1 VRGRPPFA
9 SLTQAAFAFF
19 SDLTELSATA
29 AGFFLD
35 VFMFLFEPVNGLLAT
50 NILRRFHI
58 RPVVVCEAI
67 RPRLETLSWVR
78 LSI

>member
-1 VRGRPPFA
+1 MKHE
-9 SLTQAAFAFF
+9 AANSSEWFVILEFQDRRF
-19 SDLTELSATA
+19 LRR
-29 AGFFLD
+29 FFLD